1 MMWAWKFC
9 LCRRHS
15 DYEEEEGTMI
25 ENFMGPQ
32 NLAEEWLLCET
43 NLKSFWYFMIMTY
56 KCVSHHRAHNKWW
69 KTQPTF
75 STLRSH
81 FEKGNRTTSLSPLM
95 QAFIKKVFSR
105 MSLPFKSMFLLFDNI
120 FLSIIVSVH
129 IWSLST
135 HVFTIQINFDSF
147 LICFSDRD
155 SLTSHYHDLNS
166 WVNLLETSLSI

>member
-69 KTQPTF
+69 KTQPTS

-81 FEKGNRTTSLSPLM
+81 FEKGNLTTSLCPLM

-105 MSLPFKSMFLLFDNI
+105 MSFN
-120 FLSIIVSVH
+120 
-129 IWSLST
+129 
-135 HVFTIQINFDSF
+135 IQINVFVIWQHFCVHYCKRSYMESFHLCLYHSNQFWLLSYLFFRSGQFDITLSWLEF
-147 LICFSDRD
+147 LG
-155 SLTSHYHDLNS
+155 
-166 WVNLLETSLSI
+166 

>member
-69 KTQPTF
+69 KTQPTS

-81 FEKGNRTTSLSPLM
+81 FEKDNLTTSLCPLM
-95 QAFIKKVFSR
+95 QAFIKKVFPC
-105 MSLPFKSMFLLFDNI
+105 MSLTFKSMFLLFDNI
-120 FLSIIVSVH
+120 FVSNIVNVH
-129 IWSLST
+129 TWSLST
-135 HVFTIQINFDSF
+135 YVFTIQINAFSILTSF
-147 LICFSDRD
+147 LSVFQIGTVWHHIIMTWILGLIF
-155 SLTSHYHDLNS
+155 
-166 WVNLLETSLSI
+166 